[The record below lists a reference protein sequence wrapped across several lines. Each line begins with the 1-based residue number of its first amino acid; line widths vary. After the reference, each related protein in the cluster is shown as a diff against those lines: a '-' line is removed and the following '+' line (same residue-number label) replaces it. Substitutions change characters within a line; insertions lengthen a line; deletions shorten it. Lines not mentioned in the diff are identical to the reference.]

1 MRITKLLLCL
11 FALLVFSQGFAQE
24 NTVTAQEQPIPSI
37 QGAPVILDRDTL
49 LYVYNPVGSF
59 SKEERAAA
67 ISRRVKELAG
77 EHLFSEDSVN
87 VVDHVLT
94 TDITYLDRVII
105 SVTEADATFAERP
118 REELAE
124 LYAAKIRTSVS
135 ESAKQNSLRT
145 IALEIGLAILVLI
158 IFYFLMKYVNRLFQY
173 LFQKVEEQQGK
184 RLKGLKVKNYE
195 MLTPEREAAV
205 LLAVVKF
212 IKVVTVFILF
222 YILLPVLFSI
232 FPWTQGYAETLL
244 SYIISPLSQIV
255 FGLVNYIPNLLTI
268 LVIVVVTHYVVKF
281 LRFLANEVEEG
292 KLEVPGFYK
301 DWAKPT
307 YNIVRFLLYAFMFV
321 VIWPYLPG
329 SDSAVFQG
337 VSVFL
342 GILFSLG
349 SSSAIANMVAGLV
362 LTYMRSFKIGDRIKI
377 GDITGDV
384 LEKTLL
390 VTRVRTTKNEDITI
404 PNAMILNN
412 HTTNFTTCSEQS
424 EKGLVL
430 HTTVTIGYDV
440 PWPKVHQALIDAALA
455 CSNIEKTPSPFVL
468 QTSLEDFY
476 VAYQLNAYTFKAGNM
491 SQIYSDIHQ
500 NIQDKFNEAGIE
512 ILSPHYRAQRDGNTV
527 TIPAHY
533 LPQDYQA
540 PSFRVE
546 QIRQKVQKDAIMSES
561 V

>member
-1 MRITKLLLCL
+1 MKNMLKLMLCL
-11 FALLVFSQGFAQE
+11 LAFLSMRPVNAQ
-24 NTVTAQEQPIPSI
+24 VTAPVDSASAPK
-37 QGAPVILDRDTL
+37 GAPIVLNRDTL
-49 LYVYNPVGSF
+49 FYIYHPVGSF

-67 ISRRVKELAG
+67 INKRVLQ
-77 EHLFSEDSVN
+77 LSEERFLQPDSVKVVEN
-87 VVDHVLT
+87 VLS
-94 TDITYLDRVII
+94 TDIAYMDRVLMSI
-105 SVTEADATFAERP
+105 TEADAAAVSRP
-118 REELAE
+118 RKELAE
-124 LYAAKIRTSVS
+124 LYAGKI
-135 ESAKQNSLRT
+135 KQSTIEKARQYSLRS
-145 IALEIGLAILVLI
+145 ILIEIGLAVLVLI
-158 IFYFLMKYVNRLFQY
+158 IFFFLVKYVNKLFH
-173 LFQKVEEQQGK
+173 LIFRKIEEQENK
-184 RLKGLKVKNYE
+184 RLKGLKLKDYE
-195 MLTPEREAAV
+195 MLTPAREV
-205 LLAVVKF
+205 AVVLTVAKF
-212 IKVVTVFILF
+212 LRLIVMFVMI
-222 YILLPVLFSI
+222 YILLPILFSI
-232 FPWTQGYAETLL
+232 FPWTEGYADTLL
-244 SYIISPLSQIV
+244 LYILNPLRNIGM
-255 FGLVNYIPNLLTI
+255 GLINYIPNLLTI

-281 LRFLANEVEEG
+281 LRFLAGEVESG

-301 DWAKPT
+301 DWSKPT

-362 LTYMRSFKIGDRIKI
+362 LTYMRSFKLGDRIKI
-377 GDITGDV
+377 GEISGDV
-384 LEKTLL
+384 IEKTLL

-455 CSNIEKTPSPFVL
+455 TPNIEKTPQPFVL
-468 QTSLEDFY
+468 QTSLDDFY
-476 VAYQLNAYTFKAGNM
+476 VSYQLNAYTFAASKMAAT
-491 SQIYSDIHQ
+491 YSGIHQ

-512 ILSPHYRAQRDGNTV
+512 ILSPHYRAQRDGNMV

-533 LPQDYQA
+533 LPNDYQA
-540 PSFRVE
+540 PSFKIE
-546 QIRQKVQKDAIMSES
+546 QVKAEVAMHS
-561 V
+561 

>member
-1 MRITKLLLCL
+1 MPVIKALLCL
-11 FALLVFSQGFAQE
+11 FAFLTLSGA
-24 NTVTAQEQPIPSI
+24 TAQSSPDITV
-37 QGAPVILDRDTL
+37 QGQGVPVVLQKDTL
-49 LYVYNPVGSF
+49 FHIFNPVGSF

-67 ISRRVKELAG
+67 ISKRVKELSEERFFA
-77 EHLFSEDSVN
+77 EDSVK
-87 VVDHVLT
+87 VVDNILT
-94 TDITYLDRVII
+94 TEVIYLDRIVI
-105 SVTEADATFAERP
+105 SVTDADAVIAEKP
-118 REELAE
+118 REEIAE
-124 LYAAKIRTSVS
+124 LYAAKIRASVV
-135 ESAKQNSLRT
+135 ESARQNSLRT
-145 IALEIGLAILVLI
+145 IMVEVGLAILVLI
-158 IFYFLMKYVNRLFQY
+158 IFYFVIMYVNKLFH
-173 LFQKVEEQQGK
+173 FIFRKIDEQQGK
-184 RLKGLKVKNYE
+184 RLKGVKVKNYE

-205 LLAVVKF
+205 ILAVVRF
-212 IKVVTVFILF
+212 IRLITVFILF

-232 FPWTQGYAETLL
+232 FPWTEGYAETLL
-244 SYIISPLSQIV
+244 LYIISPLRKIGMGV
-255 FGLVNYIPNLLTI
+255 INYIPNMLTI

-281 LRFLANEVEEG
+281 LRFLAGEVEEG

-384 LEKTLL
+384 IEKTLL
-390 VTRVRTTKNEDITI
+390 VTRVRTIKNEDITI
-404 PNAMILNN
+404 PNAMILNS

-440 PWPKVHQALIDAALA
+440 PWQKVHQALIDAALA
-455 CSNIEKTPSPFVL
+455 TPSVEKSPAPFVL
-468 QTSLEDFY
+468 QTSLDDFY
-476 VAYQLNAYTFKAGNM
+476 VSYQLNAYTFTAGKM
-491 SQIYSDIHQ
+491 AFIYSNIHQ

-512 ILSPHYRAQRDGNTV
+512 ILSPHYRAQRDGNMV
-527 TIPAHY
+527 TIPSAY
-533 LPQDYQA
+533 LPHDYQT

-546 QIRQKVQKDAIMSES
+546 QVQQMQPQN

>member
-1 MRITKLLLCL
+1 MRIIKILLCL
-11 FALLVFSQGFAQE
+11 LGLLCFSEAQ
-24 NTVTAQEQPIPSI
+24 AQSNPEVVNEL
-37 QGAPVILDRDTL
+37 GAPVVLERDTL
-49 LYVYNPVGSF
+49 FYIYNPVGSF

-67 ISRRVKELAG
+67 VSKRIAELT
-77 EHLFSEDSVN
+77 EERFFSEDSVQ
-87 VVDHVLT
+87 VIDHVLST
-94 TDITYLDRVII
+94 EVTYLDRILV
-105 SVTEADATFAERP
+105 SVTDADAAFAEKP
-118 REELAE
+118 REEIAE
-124 LYAAKIRTSVS
+124 VYAATIRAAVV

-145 IALEIGLAILVLI
+145 ILLEVGMAILVLI
-158 IFYFLMKYVNRLFQY
+158 VFYFLLKYVNRLFQY

-205 LLAVVKF
+205 ILAVVKF
-212 IKVVTVFILF
+212 IKVITVFILF

-232 FPWTQGYAETLL
+232 FPWTQGYAETLML
-244 SYIISPLSQIV
+244 YIISPLRKIGMGV
-255 FGLVNYIPNLLTI
+255 INYIPNLLTI

-281 LRFLANEVEEG
+281 LRFMAGEVEEG
-292 KLEVPGFYK
+292 KLEIPGFYK

-329 SDSAVFQG
+329 SDSAIFQG

-377 GDITGDV
+377 GEITGDV
-384 LEKTLL
+384 MEKTLL
-390 VTRVRTTKNEDITI
+390 VTRVRTIKNEDITI
-404 PNAMILNN
+404 PNAMILNS

-455 CSNIEKTPSPFVL
+455 CPDVEKAPSPFVL
-468 QTSLEDFY
+468 QTSLDDFY
-476 VAYQLNAYTFKAGNM
+476 VSYQLNAYTFTAGKM
-491 SQIYSDIHQ
+491 AMIYSNIHQ

-512 ILSPHYRAQRDGNTV
+512 ILSPHYRGQRDGNMV

-533 LPQDYQA
+533 LPHDYQA

-546 QIRQKVQKDAIMSES
+546 QVQQPVTSPN
-561 V
+561 

>member
-1 MRITKLLLCL
+1 MCL
-11 FALLVFSQGFAQE
+11 FALFILGQA
-24 NTVTAQEQPIPSI
+24 TAQSASEVTQPT
-37 QGAPVILDRDTL
+37 GVPVIFQRDTL
-49 LYVYNPVGSF
+49 FYVYNPVGSF

-67 ISRRVKELAG
+67 VSRRIEELSEARF
-77 EHLFSEDSVN
+77 FSKDSVK
-87 VVDHVLT
+87 VVDNVLT
-94 TDITYLDRVII
+94 TEIAYHDKTII
-105 SVTEADATFAERP
+105 SITDTDAAVAERP
-118 REELAE
+118 REEIAE
-124 LYAAKIRTSVS
+124 IYAAKIRTVVS

-145 IALEIGLAILVLI
+145 ILLEVGLAILVLV
-158 IFYFLMKYVNRLFQY
+158 IFYFLMKYVNKLFHY
-173 LFQKVEEQQGK
+173 LFQKIEEQQGK
-184 RLKGLKVKNYE
+184 RLKGLKVKDYE
-195 MLTPEREAAV
+195 MLTPEREAA
-205 LLAVVKF
+205 LILAVVRF
-212 IKVVTVFILF
+212 IRVITVFILA

-232 FPWTQGYAETLL
+232 FPWTQGYAETLML
-244 SYIISPLSQIV
+244 YIIAPLRKI
-255 FGLVNYIPNLLTI
+255 GLGLINYIPNMLTI

-281 LRFLANEVEEG
+281 LRFLAREVEEG
-292 KLEVPGFYK
+292 KLEIPGFYR

-329 SDSAVFQG
+329 SDSDIFKG

-349 SSSAIANMVAGLV
+349 SSSAIANMVAGFV

-384 LEKTLL
+384 MEKTLL
-390 VTRVRTTKNEDITI
+390 VTRVRTIKNEDITI
-404 PNAMILNN
+404 PNAMILNS

-455 CSNIEKTPSPFVL
+455 CPDVEKAPAPFVL
-468 QTSLEDFY
+468 QTSLDDFY
-476 VAYQLNAYTFKAGNM
+476 VSYQLNAYTFTAGKM
-491 SQIYSDIHQ
+491 ALIYSDIHQ

-512 ILSPHYRAQRDGNTV
+512 ILSPHYRAQRDGNMV

-533 LPQDYQA
+533 LPHDYQA

-546 QIRQKVQKDAIMSES
+546 KVQQQ
-561 V
+561 VPTQT

>member
-1 MRITKLLLCL
+1 M
-11 FALLVFSQGFAQE
+11 LVFSQGFAQE
-24 NTVTAQEQPIPSI
+24 NTEAAQQQAVKVIK
-37 QGAPVILDRDTL
+37 GAPVILDRDTL
-49 LYVYNPVGSF
+49 FYVYNPVGSF

-94 TDITYLDRVII
+94 TDITYLDKVIV

-124 LYAAKIRTSVS
+124 LYAAKIRTSVA
-135 ESAKQNSLRT
+135 EYAKQNSLRT
-145 IALEIGLAILVLI
+145 IALEIGLAILVLV

-205 LLAVVKF
+205 ILAVVKF

-244 SYIISPLSQIV
+244 SYIISPLRQIV

-268 LVIVVVTHYVVKF
+268 LVIIVVTHYVVKF
-281 LRFLANEVEEG
+281 LRFLAGEVEEG

-455 CSNIEKTPSPFVL
+455 CPNIEKIPSPFVL
-468 QTSLEDFY
+468 QTSLDDFY
-476 VAYQLNAYTFKAGNM
+476 VSYQLNAYTFKAANM
-491 SQIYSDIHQ
+491 AQIYSDIHQ

-512 ILSPHYRAQRDGNTV
+512 ILSPHYRAQRDGNMV

-546 QIRQKVQKDAIMSES
+546 QVQQPVTSQL
-561 V
+561 